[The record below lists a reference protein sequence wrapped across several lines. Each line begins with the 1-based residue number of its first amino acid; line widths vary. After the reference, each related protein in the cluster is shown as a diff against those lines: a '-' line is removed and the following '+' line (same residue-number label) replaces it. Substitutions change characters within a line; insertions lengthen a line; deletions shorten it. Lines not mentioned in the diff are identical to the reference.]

1 MKDVLVDPFQIRLF
15 ACNGYMQLGLDHCF
29 IDLGSNWLVSLECR
43 TCQQISHI
51 MVQMLKWLSK
61 SILGYGAKQFI
72 RHVNPERPLQV
83 VVAADRCL
91 NTVLMQLDT
100 YRSLTVCTTC
110 HLLPS
115 IFLSSVLIRKHYC
128 LGNKSEKKI
137 WSVGLTISLQ
147 TCIVILH
154 VHHCFIFFL
163 QGVGSF

>member
-1 MKDVLVDPFQIRLF
+1 M
-15 ACNGYMQLGLDHCF
+15 
-29 IDLGSNWLVSLECR
+29 SLECR

-51 MVQMLKWLSK
+51 MVQMLNWLSK

-72 RHVNPERPLQV
+72 RHVNPERLLQV

-115 IFLSSVLIRKHYC
+115 IFLWSDLIRKHYC
-128 LGNKSEKKI
+128 LGNKSEEKI

-154 VHHCFIFFL
+154 MHHCFIFFL